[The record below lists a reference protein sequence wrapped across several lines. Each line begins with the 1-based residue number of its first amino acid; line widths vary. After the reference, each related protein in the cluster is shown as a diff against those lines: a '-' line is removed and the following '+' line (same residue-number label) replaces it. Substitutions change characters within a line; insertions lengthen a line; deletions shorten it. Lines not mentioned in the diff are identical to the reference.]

1 MTLKKDVEKSIN
13 DNYSVTVDYMKQIN
27 EAMEAALAEEKKQK
41 QNQQLTDAALSAWLA
56 LMFANFE
63 DDLYN
68 SAQIGIDEADK
79 QLKSKNITE
88 IKNKDI
94 TVETYEQQVQARLD
108 SVKNDLVTVAEEVK
122 SNGTNI
128 FKDLSTTITKEQRE
142 KLAKDLLK
150 VLKDNGITFF
160 YDKAGRKWQIE
171 NYVKMRTLTELVQ
184 GQRRSFFTRAVQFGV
199 DLVRI
204 VHMNIHP
211 QCPLCIPFNNKIL
224 SINGNTPGYMTIQD
238 AALQGLFHP
247 NCDHIPEK
255 LELAPTDNGGEG
267 EIKLS
272 EANQKRYEYNMK
284 KNFRMF

>member
-1 MTLKKDVEKSIN
+1 MALKKDVEESI
-13 DNYSVTVDYMKQIN
+13 DNNISATVDYMGQIN
-27 EAMEAALAEEKKQK
+27 RSLNAALEEEKKQK
-41 QNQQLTDAALSAWLA
+41 EHQQLTDAVLSAWLG

-79 QLKSKNITE
+79 QLKAKKITE
-88 IKNKDI
+88 VVDKNI
-94 TVETYEQQVQARLD
+94 TVETFEEQIQTRLD
-108 SVKNDLVTVAEEVK
+108 SVKSDLITVAEEIK
-122 SNGTNI
+122 SNSNSI
-128 FKDLSTTITKEQRE
+128 FKDLSSTITKEQRE
-142 KLAKDLLK
+142 KLQKDLLK
-150 VLKDNGITFF
+150 VLQDNGVTFF
-160 YDKAGRKWQIE
+160 FDKAGRKWQIE

-184 GQRRSFFTRAVQFGV
+184 GQRMAFFTRATQYGV

-211 QCPLCIPFNNKIL
+211 QCPLCIPFNGKIL
-224 SINGNTPGYMTIQD
+224 SINGNTPGYMTIQE
-238 AALQGLFHP
+238 AAIQGLFHP

-267 EIKLS
+267 VIELS
-272 EANQKRYEYNMK
+272 EENKKRAEYNNK

>member
-13 DNYSVTVDYMKQIN
+13 DNYSATVDYMKQIN

-184 GQRRSFFTRAVQFGV
+184 GQRMSFFTRAVQFGV

>member
-1 MTLKKDVEKSIN
+1 MALKKDVEESI
-13 DNYSVTVDYMKQIN
+13 DNNISATVDYMEQIN
-27 EAMEAALAEEKKQK
+27 RSLNAALEEEKKQK
-41 QNQQLTDAALSAWLA
+41 EHQQLTDAILSAWLG

-79 QLKSKNITE
+79 QLKAKKITE
-88 IKNKDI
+88 VVDKNI
-94 TVETYEQQVQARLD
+94 TVETFEEQIQTRLD
-108 SVKNDLVTVAEEVK
+108 SVKSDLITVAEEIK
-122 SNGTNI
+122 SNSNSI
-128 FKDLSTTITKEQRE
+128 FKDLSSTITKEQRE
-142 KLAKDLLK
+142 KLQKDLLK
-150 VLKDNGITFF
+150 VLQDNGVTFF
-160 YDKAGRKWQIE
+160 FDKAGRKWQIE

-184 GQRRSFFTRAVQFGV
+184 GQRMAFFTRATQYGV

-211 QCPLCIPFNNKIL
+211 QCPLCIPFNGKIL
-224 SINGNTPGYMTIQD
+224 SINGNTPGYMTIQE
-238 AALQGLFHP
+238 AAIQGLFHP

-267 EIKLS
+267 IIELS
-272 EANQKRYEYNMK
+272 EENKKRAEYNNK

>member
-1 MTLKKDVEKSIN
+1 MALKKDVEESIN
-13 DNYSVTVDYMKQIN
+13 NNISATVDYMEQIN
-27 EAMEAALAEEKKQK
+27 RSLNATLEEEKKQK
-41 QNQQLTDAALSAWLA
+41 EHQQLTDAILSAWLG

-79 QLKSKNITE
+79 QLKAKNITE
-88 IKNKDI
+88 IKNKNI
-94 TVETYEQQVQARLD
+94 TAETFEGQVQARLD
-108 SVKNDLVTVAEEVK
+108 SVKSDLITVAEEIK
-122 SNGTNI
+122 SNSNSI

-142 KLAKDLLK
+142 KLQKDLLK
-150 VLKDNGITFF
+150 VLQDNGVTFF
-160 YDKAGRKWQIE
+160 FDKAGRKWQIE

-184 GQRRSFFTRAVQFGV
+184 GQRMAFFTRATQYGV

-211 QCPLCIPFNNKIL
+211 QCPLCIPFNGKIL
-224 SINGNTPGYMTIQD
+224 SINGNTPGYMTIQE
-238 AALQGLFHP
+238 AAIQGLFHP

-267 EIKLS
+267 VIELS
-272 EANQKRYEYNMK
+272 EANKKRAEYNNK